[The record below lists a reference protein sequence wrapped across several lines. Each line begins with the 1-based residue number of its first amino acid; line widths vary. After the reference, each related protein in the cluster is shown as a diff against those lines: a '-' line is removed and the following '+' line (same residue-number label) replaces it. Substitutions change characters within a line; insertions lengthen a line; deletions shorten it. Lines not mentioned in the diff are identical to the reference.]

1 MERYLAKSLFDVA
14 NKNILITGGS
24 RGIGLM
30 MTKVLAANGANVFVS
45 SRNEK
50 KCDEVVSSLT
60 KNGCNAF
67 SVPEDVSTNEGC
79 QSLAKSISN
88 HTQELHGLVNN
99 SGTSQTQEYQMREDH
114 VTHVK

>member
-30 MTKVLAANGANVFVS
+30 MTTVLAANGANVFVS

-50 KCDEVVSSLT
+50 NCDEVVSSLT

-67 SVPEDVSTNEGC
+67 SVRSGVRVY
-79 QSLAKSISN
+79 SI
-88 HTQELHGLVNN
+88 HFH
-99 SGTSQTQEYQMREDH
+99 R
-114 VTHVK
+114 